1 MLGARRLSPHVATHA
16 WAFRCAS
23 HGLRHMRASARLAPH
38 VTCPCHV
45 CHLPGPCFG
54 SCSCT
59 CLELCPPPH
68 TSRSRHLPYTC
79 TRHLPHAAG
88 GGARSRAPRHCLI
101 HSYIHCTPT
110 HAPESAHAL
119 HRCRT
124 LASRQRAAR
133 PFPSDFPP
141 DCSPL
146 SVFHGRDRT
155 TQRERLSLSTPP
167 PWVSRHG
174 PPAMPRS
181 APQPMPPFLR
191 RRHRHCLRRQPAGR
205 NSGFASRLRF
215 GLPAHSQRYQPVPPF
230 PRRRRRRRRRRHHRR
245 VRRVA
250 TGRRPPAAPRTAA
263 QHPTAVGLPPRATR
277 LPQPVPP
284 FPRRRRRHRRRHRR
298 VRRVA
303 TGR

>member
-1 MLGARRLSPHVATHA
+1 MG
-16 WAFRCAS
+16 
-23 HGLRHMRASARLAPH
+23 RHMRASARLAPH
-38 VTCPCHV
+38 VTCPCPCHV
-45 CHLPGPCFG
+45 WNLPGPAAG

-59 CLELCPPPH
+59 CLEPCPHSH

-79 TRHLPHAAG
+79 TRLLLHAAG
-88 GGARSRAPRHCLI
+88 GGVRSRAPRHCPV
-101 HSYIHCTPT
+101 HSYIQCTPT

-124 LASRQRAAR
+124 LAFRQRAAR

-141 DCSPL
+141 DCTPL

-167 PWVSRHG
+167 LWVSRHG

-191 RRHRHCLRRQPAGR
+191 HRHRRCLRREPAGR
-205 NSGFASRLRF
+205 NSGAT
-215 GLPAHSQRYQPVPPF
+215 PVWPP
-230 PRRRRRRRRRRHHRR
+230 R
-245 VRRVA
+245 A
-250 TGRRPPAAPRTAA
+250 
-263 QHPTAVGLPPRATR
+263 RATR

-284 FPRRRRRHRRRHRR
+284 FLDTSPTRSTRSLVHTRTSPRGGGG
-298 VRRVA
+298 VQSS
-303 TGR
+303 

>member
-1 MLGARRLSPHVATHA
+1 MLMLGARRLSPHVATHA

-146 SVFHGRDRT
+146 SVFHRLIAVLHIWYLVVAVRQYGLCLDRFVHGGRRFPATAADQPKQRLPTDRGYSRWSLHNDGRALALWKEVGNKGDDDFSRPGLHLGMGYPNP
-155 TQRERLSLSTPP
+155 REECDGVNFGGLERPWVGGGRLSDFDSSSSETKFQ
-167 PWVSRHG
+167 VV
-174 PPAMPRS
+174 PRG
-181 APQPMPPFLR
+181 QR
-191 RRHRHCLRRQPAGR
+191 GHV
-205 NSGFASRLRF
+205 
-215 GLPAHSQRYQPVPPF
+215 HS
-230 PRRRRRRRRRRHHRR
+230 
-245 VRRVA
+245 
-250 TGRRPPAAPRTAA
+250 
-263 QHPTAVGLPPRATR
+263 
-277 LPQPVPP
+277 
-284 FPRRRRRHRRRHRR
+284 
-298 VRRVA
+298 
-303 TGR
+303 